1 MSSQQ
6 RRCSGCHVLQ
16 NYEEFLNEKG
26 VALKKCLCCQDK
38 IKIAR
43 SKKKRQSNTIISYS
57 DITKTIY
64 NHLIPLSNTNEHYE
78 GENVELNL
86 NLDIELSSFL
96 NHQIQSV
103 SLIQDSINENKDNYI
118 IESDNEEQHIYET
131 DLAYLYEVLNK
142 VHISFICKC
151 INLY

>member
-26 VALKKCLCCQDK
+26 VALKKCLHCRDK

-43 SKKKRQSNTIISYS
+43 SKKNKRQSNTIISYS
-57 DITKTIY
+57 DITETVY
-64 NHLIPLSNTNEHYE
+64 NHLISLSHTNEHYE

-96 NHQIQSV
+96 NVILEKDES
-103 SLIQDSINENKDNYI
+103 NKENL
-118 IESDNEEQHIYET
+118 E
-131 DLAYLYEVLNK
+131 LEVGHHTITMISEGDGYSWVYRNK
-142 VHISFICKC
+142 NQKKKCSCKC
-151 INLY
+151 ISNLH